1 MPELPEVETVRRGLE
16 PEMVGRAITK
26 VVVRRPDLRF
36 RFPENF
42 AQRITGHTVKAV
54 SRRSKYIWIHLSSG
68 ETLIVHLGMSG
79 QVNID
84 HDGTREIGK
93 HNHVSF
99 CLSNGSQIHYTDP
112 RRFGLMDLTATP
124 ELSTHKLFVKLGP
137 EPLGNAWSADHLY
150 AAIKS
155 RRSPL
160 KAALLDQTV
169 VCGLGNIYVCEA
181 LFNAK
186 IHPRMPATEIT
197 RHQCTVLVTQ
207 IRSILQKAIESGG
220 STLRDYVRSD
230 GGLGYFQHQ
239 FAVYGRVGQAC
250 VMPSCAGTVQRT
262 VQSNRSTFFCPTC
275 QIRDT

>member
-99 CLSNGSQIHYTDP
+99 FPLFTD
-112 RRFGLMDLTATP
+112 
-124 ELSTHKLFVKLGP
+124 ST
-137 EPLGNAWSADHLY
+137 D
-150 AAIKS
+150 
-155 RRSPL
+155 
-160 KAALLDQTV
+160 
-169 VCGLGNIYVCEA
+169 CG
-181 LFNAK
+181 
-186 IHPRMPATEIT
+186 TEIVNSFQNESQR
-197 RHQCTVLVTQ
+197 RH
-207 IRSILQKAIESGG
+207 
-220 STLRDYVRSD
+220 
-230 GGLGYFQHQ
+230 
-239 FAVYGRVGQAC
+239 
-250 VMPSCAGTVQRT
+250 
-262 VQSNRSTFFCPTC
+262 
-275 QIRDT
+275 